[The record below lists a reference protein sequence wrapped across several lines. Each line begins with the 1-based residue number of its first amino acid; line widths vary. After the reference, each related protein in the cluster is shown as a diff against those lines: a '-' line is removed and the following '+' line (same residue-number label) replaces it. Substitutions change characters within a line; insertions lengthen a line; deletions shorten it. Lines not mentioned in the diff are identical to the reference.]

1 MRKVLVKIAK
11 MLRRWLPMIKMEAQE
26 KLEWIIQQVEHE
38 AESPPQ
44 IRWRVDMLE
53 LAQSDAQLG
62 LAVDRVKL

>member
-1 MRKVLVKIAK
+1 
-11 MLRRWLPMIKMEAQE
+11 MIKMEAQE

-53 LAQSDAQLG
+53 LAQSDARPLVVSSTATLDQCNG
-62 LAVDRVKL
+62 VTC